1 MWLDKLWEYKES
13 ISRPPV
19 PDEAVA
25 KVKDDIEYSNHLVKV
40 HNVMNVLDLPNNQ
53 EEAFRK
59 SLTKQDNKTLEELAK
74 KSKKD
79 IIIFLT
85 IENNQKIELDSK
97 NLNIENQKNEE
108 KLSKIDSK
116 SDEKEIK
123 QNQDIQKNNQKE
135 IKLNQDI
142 QKIKSVFTP
151 QILEKNSEI
160 ATEFKNLDK
169 EWNDKQ
175 EILKN
180 ILNILKDPKI
190 LKSITDQ
197 LWWADKNNPQ
207 YLEFKNALLWV
218 DTSFET
224 YFKDLEGINSWASIN
239 TNEIVKWIKKDSWW
253 MIDID
258 LNSHMPI
265 SKMSLIWSSYSFD
278 EEIDKK
284 ALAEVMWKCEKELME
299 VQNSFAVLKGLYK
312 PFDGL
317 LMSAREN
324 WWKPNLKDKL
334 NEAVSGFSKG
344 LFDELDDVYKNMN
357 IKPDI
362 QIKESDI
369 ASFENINSADELR
382 LKITNVKDK
391 LEKIKTHIQ
400 EVQTWILDKSQTE
413 VKGFLSK
420 NSETKEKQLEVLNFM
435 RSSGF
440 DLIPKE
446 ISDKLI
452 REVQGETLNIPWLD
466 LNIKNIDLKMGNFGE
481 DTIHKWEWLNIHSKT
496 NMVKFMNKLI
506 SWDINNPLAVESI
519 ANWKTT
525 VDSSSMQNQ
534 FLEAGVVDS
543 LWWREWKITENLTK
557 ASVEKTA

>member
-40 HNVMNVLDLPNNQ
+40 HNVMNVLDLSNNQ
-53 EEAFRK
+53 EEAFRE

-123 QNQDIQKNNQKE
+123 QNQDIQKNKEKE

-169 EWNDKQ
+169 EWNNKQ
-175 EILKN
+175 KILEKILELLKN
-180 ILNILKDPKI
+180 PQI

-224 YFKDLEGINSWASIN
+224 YFKDLESINSWASLNADEVIR
-239 TNEIVKWIKKDSWW
+239 WIEKDSWW
-253 MIDID
+253 MIELD
-258 LNSHMPI
+258 LNSNTPM

-284 ALAEVMWKCEKELME
+284 ALAEVMGKSEKELME

-334 NEAVSGFSKG
+334 NEAVTGFSKG

-357 IKPDI
+357 IKSDI

-369 ASFENINSADELR
+369 ASFTNINSADELR

-413 VKGFLSK
+413 VKELLSR
-420 NSETKEKQLEVLNFM
+420 NSEAKEKQLEVLNFM

-466 LNIKNIDLKMGNFGE
+466 LNIKNIDLKNWNFWE
-481 DTIHKWEWLNIHSKT
+481 DTIYKWEWLNIHSKT

-506 SWDINNPLAVESI
+506 SWDINNPLPVESI

-525 VDSSSMQNQ
+525 VDSSSMQSK
-534 FLEAGVVDS
+534 FLEAGIVDS
-543 LWWREWKITENLTK
+543 IWWREWKITENLTK

>member
-1 MWLDKLWEYKES
+1 MEFSNNIGEYKES
-13 ISRPPV
+13 IVRP
-19 PDEAVA
+19 
-25 KVKDDIEYSNHLVKV
+25 KVLPREVEKVWKDIEYSNKLRKAHDIMKI
-40 HNVMNVLDLPNNQ
+40 LDLPDSQ
-53 EEAFRK
+53 DDMIRK
-59 SLTKQDNKTLEELAK
+59 VLLKQDDKILDDVSK

-79 IIIFLT
+79 IMIFLK
-85 IENNQKIELDSK
+85 QR
-97 NLNIENQKNEE
+97 KNEE
-108 KLSKIDSK
+108 KDLNLEYLNIKNEEKNIK
-116 SDEKEIK
+116 NHELNQEKEK
-123 QNQDIQKNNQKE
+123 Q
-135 IKLNQDI
+135 NQDI

-151 QILEKNSEI
+151 QILEKNSDI

-169 EWNDKQ
+169 EWNDKEQ
-175 EILKN
+175 ALKN
-180 ILNILKDPKI
+180 ILKILKDPKI

-224 YFKDLEGINSWASIN
+224 YFKDLESINSWASIN
-239 TNEIVKWIKKDSWW
+239 TNEIVKWIEKDSWW

-258 LNSHMPI
+258 LNSNTPI

-278 EEIDKK
+278 EEIDKN
-284 ALAEVMWKCEKELME
+284 ALAEVMGKGEKELME

-312 PFDGL
+312 PFDSL

-369 ASFENINSADELR
+369 SSFTNINSADELR

-413 VKGFLSK
+413 VKELLSK
-420 NSETKEKQLEVLNFM
+420 NSEAKEKQLEVLNFM

-466 LNIKNIDLKMGNFGE
+466 LNIKNIDLKNWNFWE

-506 SWDINNPLAVESI
+506 SWDINNPLSVESI
-519 ANWKTT
+519 ANWKIT
-525 VDSSSMQNQ
+525 VDSSSMQSK
-534 FLEAGVVDS
+534 FLEAGIVDS

>member
-1 MWLDKLWEYKES
+1 MK
-13 ISRPPV
+13 
-19 PDEAVA
+19 
-25 KVKDDIEYSNHLVKV
+25 
-40 HNVMNVLDLPNNQ
+40 VLDLPDDQDNPI
-53 EEAFRK
+53 RK
-59 SLTKQDNKTLEELAK
+59 ILLKQDYNTLEELAK
-74 KSKKD
+74 KSKQE
-79 IIIFLT
+79 IQTFLVQT
-85 IENNQKIELDSK
+85 TESKAVEIEVEQSQKQNEVNNSIEQT
-97 NLNIENQKNEE
+97 NQQVDQ
-108 KLSKIDSK
+108 KLS
-116 SDEKEIK
+116 
-123 QNQDIQKNNQKE
+123 
-135 IKLNQDI
+135 
-142 QKIKSVFTP
+142 KIKSVFP
-151 QILEKNSEI
+151 QSI
-160 ATEFKNLDK
+160 LDK
-169 EWNDKQ
+169 HKTIADWFKLVDSLKDLTEENQIEKQ
-175 EILKN
+175 KALQSILDFLKN
-180 ILNILKDPKI
+180 PQI

-224 YFKDLEGINSWASIN
+224 YFKDLESINSWASIN
-239 TNEIVKWIKKDSWW
+239 TNEIVKWIEKDSWW
-253 MIDID
+253 MINID
-258 LNSHMPI
+258 LNSNTPV

-284 ALAEVMWKCEKELME
+284 ALAEVMGKGEKELME

-334 NEAVSGFSKG
+334 NEAVTGFSKG

-357 IKPDI
+357 IKSDI
-362 QIKESDI
+362 QITESDI
-369 ASFENINSADELR
+369 SSFANINSPDELK
-382 LKITNVKDK
+382 LKITNIKDK

-413 VKGFLSK
+413 VKELLSQ
-420 NSETKEKQLEVLNFM
+420 NSETKEKEFEVLNFM

-452 REVQGETLNIPWLD
+452 REVQGGTLHIPWLD
-466 LNIKNIDLKMGNFGE
+466 LNVKNIDLKNWNFWE

-506 SWDINNPLAVESI
+506 SWDINNPLSVESI

-525 VDSSSMQNQ
+525 VDSSSMQSK
-534 FLEAGVVDS
+534 FLEAEIVDS
-543 LWWREWKITENLTK
+543 IWWREWKITENLTK

>member
-413 VKGFLSK
+413 VKELLSK
-420 NSETKEKQLEVLNFM
+420 NSEAKEKQLEVLNFM

>member
-1 MWLDKLWEYKES
+1 MEFSNNIGEYKES
-13 ISRPPV
+13 IVRP
-19 PDEAVA
+19 
-25 KVKDDIEYSNHLVKV
+25 KVLPREVEKVWKDIEYSNKLRKAHDIMKI
-40 HNVMNVLDLPNNQ
+40 LDLPDSQ
-53 EEAFRK
+53 DDMIRK
-59 SLTKQDNKTLEELAK
+59 VLLKQDDKILDDVSK

-79 IIIFLT
+79 IMIFLK
-85 IENNQKIELDSK
+85 QR
-97 NLNIENQKNEE
+97 KNEE
-108 KLSKIDSK
+108 KDLNLEYLNIKNEEKNIK
-116 SDEKEIK
+116 NHELNQEKEK
-123 QNQDIQKNNQKE
+123 Q
-135 IKLNQDI
+135 NQDI

-151 QILEKNSEI
+151 QILEKNSDI

-169 EWNDKQ
+169 EWNDKEQ
-175 EILKN
+175 ALKN
-180 ILNILKDPKI
+180 ILKILKDPKI

-224 YFKDLEGINSWASIN
+224 YFKDLESINSWASIN
-239 TNEIVKWIKKDSWW
+239 TNEIVKWIEKDSWW

-258 LNSHMPI
+258 LNSNTPI

-284 ALAEVMWKCEKELME
+284 ALAEVMGKGEKELME
-299 VQNSFAVLKGLYK
+299 VQNSEAVLKGLYK

-324 WWKPNLKDKL
+324 WWKPNLKEKL

-413 VKGFLSK
+413 MKELLSR
-420 NSETKEKQLEVLNFM
+420 NSEAKEKQLEVLNFM

-452 REVQGETLNIPWLD
+452 REVQGETLKIPWLD
-466 LNIKNIDLKMGNFGE
+466 LNVKNIDLKNWNFWE
-481 DTIHKWEWLNIHSKT
+481 DSIHKWEWLNIHSKT

-519 ANWKTT
+519 ANWKST
-525 VDSSSMQNQ
+525 VDSSSMQSK

-543 LWWREWKITENLTK
+543 IWWREWKIIENLTK

>member
-413 VKGFLSK
+413 VKGLLSR
-420 NSETKEKQLEVLNFM
+420 NSEAKEKQLEVLNFM

>member
-1 MWLDKLWEYKES
+1 MELNNNLWEYKES
-13 ISRPPV
+13 INRPQATPKDV
-19 PDEAVA
+19 D
-25 KVKDDIEYSNHLVKV
+25 KVKQQIEYSNRLVKA
-40 HNVMNVLDLPNNQ
+40 HNVMKVLDLPDEQDNPIRQILLKQDNNTLEKLAKNSKWEIQTFLIEKREAKTINVEQ
-53 EEAFRK
+53 EEALNQNVESK
-59 SLTKQDNKTLEELAK
+59 SA
-74 KSKKD
+74 
-79 IIIFLT
+79 
-85 IENNQKIELDSK
+85 
-97 NLNIENQKNEE
+97 EE
-108 KLSKIDSK
+108 KLEKLKSAFPKSVLDKNPKIAEMLQEADGLDTVNQTNAK
-116 SDEKEIK
+116 NEKIKEICK
-123 QNQDIQKNNQKE
+123 YLKE
-135 IKLNQDI
+135 
-142 QKIKSVFTP
+142 
-151 QILEKNSEI
+151 
-160 ATEFKNLDK
+160 
-169 EWNDKQ
+169 
-175 EILKN
+175 
-180 ILNILKDPKI
+180 DPKI

-197 LWWADKNNPQ
+197 LWWADTNNPQ

-224 YFKDLEGINSWASIN
+224 YFKDLESINSWASIN
-239 TNEIVKWIKKDSWW
+239 TNEIVKWIEKDSWW

-258 LNSHMPI
+258 LNSNTPI

-284 ALAEVMWKCEKELME
+284 ALAEVMEKGEKELME

-312 PFDGL
+312 PFDAL

-413 VKGFLSK
+413 VKELLSR
-420 NSETKEKQLEVLNFM
+420 NSEAKEKQLEVLNFM

-452 REVQGETLNIPWLD
+452 REVQGETLHIPWLD
-466 LNIKNIDLKMGNFGE
+466 LNVKNIDLKNWNFWE
-481 DTIHKWEWLNIHSKT
+481 DSIHKDSWLNIHSKT

-506 SWDINNPLAVESI
+506 SWDINNPLSVESI

-525 VDSSSMQNQ
+525 VDSSSMQSQ
-534 FLEAGVVDS
+534 FLEAGIVDS
-543 LWWREWKITENLTK
+543 IWWREWKITENLTK

>member
-1 MWLDKLWEYKES
+1 MEFSNNLGEYKES
-13 ISRPPV
+13 IVRPKALPREV
-19 PDEAVA
+19 E
-25 KVKDDIEYSNHLVKV
+25 KVWKDIEYSNKLRKAHDIMKI
-40 HNVMNVLDLPNNQ
+40 LDLPDSQ
-53 EEAFRK
+53 DDMIRK
-59 SLTKQDNKTLEELAK
+59 ELLKQDDKVLDEVSK
-74 KSKKD
+74 KSKQD
-79 IIIFLT
+79 IMIFLK
-85 IENNQKIELDSK
+85 Q
-97 NLNIENQKNEE
+97 QKNEE
-108 KLSKIDSK
+108 KHQ
-116 SDEKEIK
+116 E
-123 QNQDIQKNNQKE
+123 NQ
-135 IKLNQDI
+135 KLNQDI

-224 YFKDLEGINSWASIN
+224 YFKDLKSINSWASIN
-239 TNEIVKWIKKDSWW
+239 TNEIVKWIEKDSWW

-258 LNSHMPI
+258 LNSNTPI
-265 SKMSLIWSSYSFD
+265 SKMSLIWSQYSFD

-284 ALAEVMWKCEKELME
+284 ALAEVMGKGEKELME
-299 VQNSFAVLKGLYK
+299 VQNSEAVLKGLYK

-324 WWKPNLKDKL
+324 WWKPDLKEKL

-382 LKITNVKDK
+382 LKITNIKDK

-413 VKGFLSK
+413 VKELLSK
-420 NSETKEKQLEVLNFM
+420 NSEAKEKQLEVLNFM

-506 SWDINNPLAVESI
+506 SWDINNPLPVESI

-525 VDSSSMQNQ
+525 VDSSSMQSK
-534 FLEAGVVDS
+534 FLEAWIVDS
-543 LWWREWKITENLTK
+543 IWWREWKITENLTK